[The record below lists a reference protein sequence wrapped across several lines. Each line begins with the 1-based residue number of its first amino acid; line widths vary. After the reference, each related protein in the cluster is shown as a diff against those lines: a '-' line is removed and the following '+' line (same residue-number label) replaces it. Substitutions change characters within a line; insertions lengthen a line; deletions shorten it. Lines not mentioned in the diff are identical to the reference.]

1 MSALIFAI
9 VKLLHMVIS
18 TYIWIIIISAVFS
31 FIRPDPY
38 NQIVQAIYKLT
49 EPVYQYLRQNM
60 PFLIISGVD
69 LTPLVLI
76 LGLQF
81 IDTLMIQTFLG

>member
-1 MSALIFAI
+1 
-9 VKLLHMVIS
+9 
-18 TYIWIIIISAVFS
+18 
-31 FIRPDPY
+31 
-38 NQIVQAIYKLT
+38 
-49 EPVYQYLRQNM
+49 M